1 MKIVASKEEQYQK
14 WIKNNPLKKFTQ
26 RQKDEQDF
34 KLEQEIEKELR
45 FLDKLTIEEYNLTLK
60 WEEVN

>member
-26 RQKDEQDF
+26 RQKDEQV
-34 KLEQEIEKELR
+34 LLKES
-45 FLDKLTIEEYNLTLK
+45 NP
-60 WEEVN
+60 V